1 MLTLTWRHCSP
12 AETPV
17 SPCITVIGAEYELD
31 GVGYACDGV
40 WQGGA
45 AGLLHQGC
53 PVAVRDCQVVV
64 AAGGTR
70 GKTGSALNVKSSEL

>member
-12 AETPV
+12 AETPA

-64 AAGGTR
+64 VTGGMR
-70 GKTGSALNVKSSEL
+70 LNIKCRELQ